1 MNFRVGQKVVCV
13 DDCNGRP
20 GTDLGLGYDNGLRNG
35 SVYTV
40 TKLWTNGG
48 DAYCALAEI
57 EKDGW
62 HAGRFRPAVERKTG
76 ISVFTKILDDVSRKV
91 PADAVH

>member
-13 DDCNGRP
+13 DASEGENSGMV
-20 GTDLGLGYDNGLRNG
+20 LLRKG
-35 SVYTV
+35 AVYTV
-40 TKLWTNGG
+40 
-48 DAYCALAEI
+48 AEI
-57 EKDGW
+57 CPETRHGHRGLYVVEVSEAFSFPGFKVE
-62 HAGRFRPAVERKTG
+62 RFRPAVERKTG